1 MLATSLEAVLAETAA
16 YRTYFRAAVATET
29 LRINPDIAKVHFD
42 LGVAYGEQGR
52 TDEAIREY
60 QAALRIN
67 PDYAEAH
74 YNLGVILRATG
85 PRR

>member
-1 MLATSLEAVLAETAA
+1 MRRSGEYQAA
-16 YRTYFRAAVATET
+16 
-29 LRINPDIAKVHFD
+29 LRINPDYAEAHYN
-42 LGVAYGEQGR
+42 LGVVYGQQGR

-74 YNLGVILRATG
+74 YNLGVVYWATG
-85 PRR
+85 PQLREAIREYPGGAADQP